1 MIKNEILVC
10 IFFFRV
16 TEINRFLLDH
26 EYPNISE
33 ASKVIRHVPNYDFE
47 KLSPHMQ
54 VIWPIICQKN
64 QLIIE
69 SNPWLATPIQNLEY
83 KKYIIVNFFWRST
96 HSYCKHGNP
105 ENERN
110 FKLQKC
116 FLRPTPSWLPAGRS
130 DSKLSMTASIYRN
143 KREILCWNKREI
155 NA

>member
-1 MIKNEILVC
+1 MKFLYIC

-69 SNPWLATPIQNLEY
+69 SNLWLATPIQNLEY
-83 KKYIIVNFFWRST
+83 KKYIIVNSFWRST

-110 FKLQKC
+110 FKVHPSLDIVNEPVRPLLFTISSHSLYQGKV
-116 FLRPTPSWLPAGRS
+116 FL
-130 DSKLSMTASIYRN
+130 
-143 KREILCWNKREI
+143 
-155 NA
+155 

>member
-1 MIKNEILVC
+1 MKLRNRSWRKMKFLYIC

-110 FKLQKC
+110 FKVLTKNFDFLLIFFIFKVKEMEFQKNS
-116 FLRPTPSWLPAGRS
+116 LL
-130 DSKLSMTASIYRN
+130 
-143 KREILCWNKREI
+143 
-155 NA
+155 